1 MPGAMAQNNALV
13 AAQMG
18 LQAQP
23 SITDADLLN
32 QRKSY
37 EMYGRSQ
44 GYESNLLITDPNI
57 LSLVPLL
64 IAPERIWV

>member
-37 EMYGRSQ
+37 EMYGRNQ